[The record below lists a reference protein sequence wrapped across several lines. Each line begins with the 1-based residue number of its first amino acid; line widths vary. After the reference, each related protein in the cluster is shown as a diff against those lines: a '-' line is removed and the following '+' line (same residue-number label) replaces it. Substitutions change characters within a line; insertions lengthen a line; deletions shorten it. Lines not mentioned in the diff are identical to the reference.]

1 MFMTKKITLKS
12 WGTAMLLL
20 LFLSCTSQMQT
31 REQKMVQYFQK
42 LGIPQTA
49 FVGLLNPD
57 YCGSCTEYSI
67 NQLISNKTSA
77 KKVIVTTGKLLKE
90 HKSKL
95 EKAGYSFLKGD
106 QNIMSRNGITLTV
119 CTVIQ
124 LENGEIKSMK
134 TIK

>member
-1 MFMTKKITLKS
+1 MTKKIAFKS
-12 WGTAMLLL
+12 WGIAMLLL
-20 LFLSCTSQMQT
+20 LFLSCMSQMQT

-42 LGIPQTA
+42 LGVPQTA

-67 NQLISNKTSA
+67 NWLSSNNTSA
-77 KKVIVTTGKLLKE
+77 KKVIVTTGELKEE
-90 HKSKL
+90 HKSRL

-106 QNIMSRNGITLTV
+106 QNIIARNGITLTV

-124 LENGEIKSMK
+124 LENSEIKSMK